1 MTSLFSYG
9 LNVLSKCA
17 DPLSVRF
24 FFFLQFTASRTQ
36 PTFPF
41 DVSRMM
47 PYQFKGP
54 YDYEFITGRFK
65 HAICRGL
72 LVYVS

>member
-1 MTSLFSYG
+1 
-9 LNVLSKCA
+9 
-17 DPLSVRF
+17 
-24 FFFLQFTASRTQ
+24 
-36 PTFPF
+36 
-41 DVSRMM
+41 MM

-72 LVYVS
+72 LVYVSW